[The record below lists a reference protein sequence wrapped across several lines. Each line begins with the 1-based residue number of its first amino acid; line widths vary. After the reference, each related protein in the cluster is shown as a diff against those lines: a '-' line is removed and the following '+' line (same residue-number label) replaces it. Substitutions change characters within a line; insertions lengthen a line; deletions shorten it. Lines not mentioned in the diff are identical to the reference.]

1 MTSPGIWG
9 RKIYFCETLLYRRN
23 SIQTPGVY
31 TSIML
36 LLLLGWIKVTSPRV
50 SNTKDRFIFSC
61 QCCIQRGHRAPG
73 RWRGLPEIIMQV
85 INGKSEFF
93 FDISRLYTPT
103 NYYPSVN
110 LESIYRWIYY
120 SWPVFVKC
128 CNVLCQRYLCA
139 CSVAKFCPTLCD
151 PMGCGLPG
159 FSVYRIYQAIILG
172 WVAIP
177 SSRASSWALLHLLH
191 WQADSLPLCH
201 LESLQRC

>member
-110 LESIYRWIYY
+110 LESIYRLIYY

-139 CSVAKFCPTLCD
+139 CSVAKFCPPFCD
-151 PMGCGLPG
+151 SMDCGLPG
-159 FSVYRIYQAIILG
+159 SSVHGIYQARILE
-172 WVAIP
+172 WVAFP
-177 SSRASSWALLHLLH
+177 SRYKKKKK
-191 WQADSLPLCH
+191 
-201 LESLQRC
+201 R